1 MAEAAGRDALP
12 LRYQVVFSTPPTHS
26 PWRPGTCR
34 QATGEALLLSLP
46 ELLPPGTVLHVEVYW
61 PEELAV
67 VELTG
72 EVLAAEGA
80 EPGSPAA
87 EAAAHRLAVLTI
99 SEEGRRLLHHTLT
112 GPSGGGRPGAAPG
125 G

>member
-12 LRYQVVFSTPPTHS
+12 LRYQVVFSAPPTHS
-26 PWRPGTCR
+26 PWRPGACR

-61 PEELAV
+61 PEERAV

-87 EAAAHRLAVLTI
+87 EAAAHWLAVLTI
-99 SEEGRRLLHHTLT
+99 SEEGRRLRRHALT
-112 GPSGGGRPGAAPG
+112 GASGVGRRGGGSGG
-125 G
+125 

>member
-1 MAEAAGRDALP
+1 MGEATGRHALP
-12 LRYQVVFSTPPTHS
+12 LRYQVVFSAPPTHS
-26 PWRPGTCR
+26 PWRPGACR

-46 ELLPPGTVLHVEVYW
+46 EPLPPGTVLHVEVYW
-61 PEELAV
+61 PEERAV

-99 SEEGRRLLHHTLT
+99 SEEGRRLLRHTLT

>member
-26 PWRPGTCR
+26 PWRPGACR

-61 PEELAV
+61 PEERAV

-72 EVLAAEGA
+72 EVMAAERPD
-80 EPGSPAA
+80 PGSTAA

-99 SEEGRRLLHHTLT
+99 SEEGRRLLLHTLT

>member
-26 PWRPGTCR
+26 SWRPGACR

-61 PEELAV
+61 PEERAV

-80 EPGSPAA
+80 EPGSPVA

-99 SEEGRRLLHHTLT
+99 SEEGRRLLRHTLT

>member
-26 PWRPGTCR
+26 PWRPGACR

-61 PEELAV
+61 PEERAV

-99 SEEGRRLLHHTLT
+99 SEEGRRLLRHTLT
-112 GPSGGGRPGAAPG
+112 GPLGGGRPGAAPG